1 MKKGRNFISLV
12 FIVLAFIAV
21 LLWIVSLVVETSA
34 RIEALE
40 IPYLVYVYYVS
51 AVALIGYF
59 LIYPFLVVMF
69 SPTFSY
75 KATINPLTGTQKRK
89 TIENHYN
96 KMVKFAKKIMRKN
109 RIRPENVEIL
119 KQEMNR
125 QDLDLAQKDISFQKE
140 KPLKVILRKI

>member
-89 TIENHYN
+89 TIETHYN
-96 KMVKFAKKIMRKN
+96 KMVKFAKKLMRKN
-109 RIRPENVEIL
+109 RIRPENVAFLIENLSI
-119 KQEMNR
+119 
-125 QDLDLAQKDISFQKE
+125 I
-140 KPLKVILRKI
+140 